1 MAVQPEIRMRLD
13 RQEREQFERVGERI
27 GMSANDMVKVFVR
40 RTIAEGG
47 LPFDMKALA
56 DDIASDSQRAGERF
70 MPVFGQPATLLAE
83 VATEAARRAAAAHI
97 RAGRL
102 SASADVDEPR
112 ETQARRR

>member
-56 DDIASDSQRAGERF
+56 DDSQRAGERF